1 MDLIYTVYLEE
12 WIMKEYILKN
22 GKKLVIRL
30 AEEKDAEGLLVHI
43 NQAGRETD
51 FLGFGKEG

>member
-1 MDLIYTVYLEE
+1 
-12 WIMKEYILKN
+12 MKEYILKN

-43 NQAGRETD
+43 NH
-51 FLGFGKEG
+51 K